1 LFGNHELQAIIAEC
15 GGRPGGT
22 SNVIK
27 TEWSVAF
34 LAARRTNTA
43 MKIMIDLHE
52 NLFSKNG
59 ERKSRPAEPRENKQ
73 KCASGGFE
81 KAMEASRC
89 CGEADVS
96 P

>member
-15 GGRPGGT
+15 GGRPSGT

-52 NLFSKNG
+52 NLFSKSG
-59 ERKSRPAEPRENKQ
+59 EQKSAASRAAPNKK
-73 KCASGGFE
+73 KCASGGFG
-81 KAMEASRC
+81 KVIEASRGC
-89 CGEADVS
+89 READVS
-96 P
+96 L

>member
-1 LFGNHELQAIIAEC
+1 LFGNHELQAIIAER
-15 GGRPGGT
+15 GGGPGGT

-52 NLFSKNG
+52 NLFSKSG
-59 ERKSRPAEPRENKQ
+59 EQKSAAGRAAPNKQ

-96 P
+96 L

>member
-52 NLFSKNG
+52 NLFSAEVEN
-59 ERKSRPAEPRENKQ
+59 RSRDRQSCAKQAEMRF
-73 KCASGGFE
+73 GRVR
-81 KAMEASRC
+81 KAMKASRGC
-89 CGEADVS
+89 READVS
-96 P
+96 L

>member
-1 LFGNHELQAIIAEC
+1 MQAIIAEC
-15 GGRPGGT
+15 GGGPGEI

-52 NLFSKNG
+52 NLFSREVEN
-59 ERKSRPAEPRENKQ
+59 RSRRPAELREKQ
-73 KCASGGFE
+73 TE
-81 KAMEASRC
+81 MRIRR
-89 CGEADVS
+89 V
-96 P
+96 